1 MKIIFAH
8 DYSELSRLAAG
19 KVADTVKSKPG
30 TVLGLPTGSTP
41 LGMYR
46 ELILMN
52 KEGKLSFKDVTT
64 FNLDEYEGISRE
76 DENSYYRFMWDNFFS
91 QIDIDKEKT
100 NIPDGMSCDVE
111 GECRDY
117 ERRIE
122 RAGGIDLMVLGI
134 GNNGH
139 IGFNE
144 PASYYAGMTHR
155 VKLHENTIE
164 ANSRFFGSLDK
175 VPKFAV
181 TMGIK
186 SIMQCR
192 SIMII
197 ASGKTKADAIKKA
210 LEGPITPELPASVL
224 QLHRDLTVIVDE
236 EAGSLL
242 K

>member
-1 MKIIFAH
+1 MNIIFAR
-8 DYSELSRLAAG
+8 DYDELSRLAAA
-19 KVADTVKSKPG
+19 KVADTMRSKPG
-30 TVLGLPTGSTP
+30 AVLGLPTGSTP

-46 ELILMN
+46 ELISMY

-64 FNLDEYEGISRE
+64 FNLDEYEGIPKE
-76 DENSYYRFMWDNFFS
+76 DENSYYRFMRDNFFS
-91 QIDIDKEKT
+91 HIDIDKERT

-111 GECRDY
+111 EECRDY

-122 RAGGIDLMVLGI
+122 KAGGIDLMVLGI

-144 PASYYAGMTHR
+144 PASYYAGITHR
-155 VKLHENTIE
+155 VKLHQNTIE
-164 ANSRFFGSLDK
+164 ANARFFGSVEK
-175 VPKFAV
+175 VPKYAV

-186 SIMQCR
+186 SIMHCR
-192 SIMII
+192 SIMIL
-197 ASGKTKADAIKKA
+197 ASGKAKAGAIKKA
-210 LEGPITPELPASVL
+210 LEGSITPELPASVL

>member
-1 MKIIFAH
+1 MNIIFAR
-8 DYSELSRLAAG
+8 DYAELSRLAAD
-19 KVADTVKSKPG
+19 KVADTVRSKAG
-30 TVLGLPTGSTP
+30 AVLGLPTGSTP

-46 ELILMN
+46 ELISMH
-52 KEGKLSFKDVTT
+52 KEGKLSFKDVAT
-64 FNLDEYEGISRE
+64 FNLDEYEGIPKE
-76 DENSYYRFMWDNFFS
+76 DENSYYRFMRDNFFS
-91 QIDIDKEKT
+91 HIDIDKERT

-122 RAGGIDLMVLGI
+122 KAGGIDLMVLGI

-144 PASYYAGMTHR
+144 PASYYAGITHR

-164 ANSRFFGSLDK
+164 ANSRFFGSIEK
-175 VPKFAV
+175 VPKYAV

-192 SIMII
+192 SIMML
-197 ASGKTKADAIKKA
+197 ASGKAKADAIKKA

>member
-1 MKIIFAH
+1 MNIIFAR
-8 DYSELSRLAAG
+8 DYDELSRLAAA
-19 KVADTVKSKPG
+19 KVADTMRSKPG
-30 TVLGLPTGSTP
+30 AVLGLPTGSTP

-46 ELILMN
+46 ELISMY

-64 FNLDEYEGISRE
+64 FNLDEYEGIPKE
-76 DENSYYRFMWDNFFS
+76 DENSYYRFMRDNFFS
-91 QIDIDKEKT
+91 HIDIDKERT

-111 GECRDY
+111 EECRDY

-122 RAGGIDLMVLGI
+122 KAGGIDLMVLGI

-144 PASYYAGMTHR
+144 PASYYAGITHR
-155 VKLHENTIE
+155 VKLHQNTIE
-164 ANSRFFGSLDK
+164 ANARFFGSVEK
-175 VPKFAV
+175 VPKYAV

-186 SIMQCR
+186 SIMQCC
-192 SIMII
+192 SIMIL
-197 ASGKTKADAIKKA
+197 ASGKAKADAIKKA